1 MKRMKDILKVMKFDF
16 LTAKPLAFRAF
27 IIVAVICFVLS
38 LFFSPLISSYI
49 TFVALI
55 FVIPLQSVADKCGF
69 NKLYGILP
77 VKRKNITRAR
87 FMYVFLAYFLSELLE
102 GVLAVVAFNLK
113 MYKVLPNQDG
123 EAVQLIK
130 KSFED
135 TTLIYVMIIGVFAF
149 FCLMFSYMEMMAQI
163 FGRENEMKI
172 ILITLGVMT
181 AVAILLSVLNSYDM
195 LPPINV
201 PKLPE
206 DIGGRAIFAA
216 VLNIVVLGIC
226 LLFGEI
232 TASRLSKRE
241 L

>member
-1 MKRMKDILKVMKFDF
+1 MKDILKVMRFDF
-16 LTAKPLAFRAF
+16 LTAKPLAFRGF
-27 IIVAVICFVLS
+27 IIVAVICFTLS
-38 LFFSPLISSYI
+38 LFFSPLITSYI
-49 TFVALI
+49 TFAVLI
-55 FVIPLQSVADKCGF
+55 FIIPLQSVADKSSF

-87 FMYVFLAYFLSELLE
+87 FLYLFLAYFFAELLE
-102 GVLAVVAFNLK
+102 AVLAVISFNLK
-113 MYKVLPNQDG
+113 MYKLLPNQDG
-123 EAVQLIK
+123 EAVQLFK
-130 KSFED
+130 ESFED

-149 FCLMFSYMEMMAQI
+149 ICLMFSYMEMMAQI

-172 ILITLGVMT
+172 ILITLGVLT
-181 AVAILLSVLNSYDM
+181 AIAILLSVLNNYDM

-206 DIGGRAIFAA
+206 DIGGRTIVA
-216 VLNIVVLGIC
+216 VIINVIMLGIC

-232 TASRLSKRE
+232 TASKLAKRE